1 MTPRENEDRKSGES
15 LDLSILVVSYNT
27 FAHTRACL
35 ESIFRTTK
43 KIHFE
48 VIVVDNAS
56 TDGSAQMI
64 ATEFPQVCLIS
75 CDVNFGF
82 GAANNLARQCARAE
96 RFLLLNPDT
105 VVLEGAVDGLRCE

>member
-48 VIVVDNAS
+48 VIVVDNGS
-56 TDGSAQMI
+56 TDGSA
-64 ATEFPQVCLIS
+64 
-75 CDVNFGF
+75 
-82 GAANNLARQCARAE
+82 AAVRESWPDFELVE
-96 RFLLLNPDT
+96 LSVYTFVFLFTNQ
-105 VVLEGAVDGLRCE
+105 